1 MKTFFSQKLA
11 VLAAVVVTVALAV
24 TGLALVP
31 ASVFAQSSGPGTPTV
46 TPTAPAAKSGDAK
59 KGPNLAQAY
68 KREQRAAKVQARNLD
83 KATKAEDRAQTL
95 IDKAKENGKDVSA
108 LESALAA
115 FKSAVAEAKGS
126 NSQATQILATH
137 AGFDGAG
144 KVTDPTA
151 ALKTIEDAGKALK
164 DGRAG
169 VKEAGSALR
178 DAAKAWREANPRPT
192 KTPKP

>member
-31 ASVFAQSSGPGTPTV
+31 ASVFAQSSGPTPTV
-46 TPTAPAAKSGDAK
+46 TPNAPAANPSGAK

-126 NSQATQILATH
+126 NSQAAQILATH

-164 DGRAG
+164 DGRTG
-169 VKEAGSALR
+169 VKEAGSALQ